1 MAKLGGDYLSRYNY
15 PYSELYNHGIKGQ
28 KWGVRRF
35 QDKTGSLTKA
45 GEIRYAEESNKKIKV
60 NPDGSRTIPTGF
72 TFNRVGRKTMDI
84 NKSGALYVSYGKDD
98 AARYIKNLG
107 PSPINKLLGTAGE
120 SVQHITVKKSLKV
133 PSDIDT
139 VKEIANSL
147 LSNNKV
153 LDKFNT
159 SIYSLEVNNS
169 GGNVSEKDI
178 QKALKNPTDRESQKL
193 AYAVVSF
200 FGDPNYINE
209 TSTIYKH
216 FRDKGYDAIPDLHDT
231 LSGTSKTA
239 TIIINPNKLKITST
253 TTITKDVMR
262 AGKKH
267 VKTLEKLK
275 VSDLIK

>member
-1 MAKLGGDYLSRYNY
+1 MAKLGGDYLRLYNY
-15 PYSELYNHGIKGQ
+15 TSSELYHHGIKGQ

-169 GGNVSEKDI
+169 GDNVSEKDI

-200 FGDPNYINE
+200 FGNPNYINE

-275 VSDLIK
+275 ASDLIK

>member
-1 MAKLGGDYLSRYNY
+1 MAKLGGYYLRSYNY
-15 PYSELYNHGIKGQ
+15 PSSELYHHGIKGQ

-159 SIYSLEVNNS
+159 SIYS

-253 TTITKDVMR
+253 TTITKYVMR

>member
-1 MAKLGGDYLSRYNY
+1 MAKLGGDYLRRYNY
-15 PYSELYNHGIKGQ
+15 PSSELYHHGIKGQ

-200 FGDPNYINE
+200 FGSPNYINE